1 LNNFIRD
8 ELKNKGYIFLEKFRP
23 DANTIGIASEI
34 GDPMIP
40 WVGGLVQ
47 RLVPRRISTPNTYSG
62 IYGFG
67 QFPFHTDL
75 AHWSK
80 PPRYLL
86 LRCIKGYQDIPTLII
101 DGNDLIKEIGAAF
114 LRRAIFQ
121 PRRPQG
127 SEYKLLSLYESCED
141 GNFIRWDEIFLNP
154 ASKVGQTVND
164 KIRDFLPS
172 RSPKTAA
179 LVSASDTL
187 IIDNWRILHAR
198 SSIIHGCEDRDIER
212 IYLRAI
218 N

>member
-1 LNNFIRD
+1 MIRD
-8 ELKNKGYIFLEKFRP
+8 ELKNKGFIFLEKFRP
-23 DANTIGIASEI
+23 DANTIGIASAI

-40 WVGGLVQ
+40 WECGLVQ
-47 RLVPRRISTPNTYSG
+47 KLVPRRISTPNTYSG
-62 IYGFG
+62 IYGLG
-67 QFPFHTDL
+67 QFPLHTDL
-75 AHWSK
+75 AHWPK

-86 LRCIKGYQDIPTLII
+86 LRCIKGYQDIKTLIF
-101 DGNDLIKEIGAAF
+101 DGYDLIKEIGADI
-114 LRRAIFQ
+114 LKRAIFQ
-121 PRRPQG
+121 PRRPQVRG
-127 SEYKLLSLYESCED
+127 SKLLSLYDSCED
-141 GNFIRWDEIFLNP
+141 GNFIRWDEVFLKP